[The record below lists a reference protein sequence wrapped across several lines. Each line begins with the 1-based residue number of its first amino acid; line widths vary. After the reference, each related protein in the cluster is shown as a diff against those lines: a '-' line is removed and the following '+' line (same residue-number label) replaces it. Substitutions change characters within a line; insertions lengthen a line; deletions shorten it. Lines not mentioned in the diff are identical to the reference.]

1 MTRLARR
8 SMLALLLAALW
19 PAVSSGQDSSKKDPW
34 LSAFSVG
41 LPSVDGDSELM
52 LFTVGGNFTKIGAGK
67 LGPDFSF
74 GTMPYALSFGVIP
87 WAARGG
93 VALPMQASESV
104 LLIPSAGLST
114 VGAFGAGGGGA
125 VGGTNLG
132 IALATRTGARVG
144 ITWHRFSD
152 FETIML
158 LEVGVGRIK

>member
-1 MTRLARR
+1 MTGAPRWIVT
-8 SMLALLLAALW
+8 ALLLTTLY
-19 PAVSSGQDSSKKDPW
+19 PARASAQDSTKRDPW
-34 LSAFSVG
+34 LSTLSIGF
-41 LPSVDGDSELM
+41 PSIEGDMETL

-125 VGGTNLG
+125 IGGTNLG
-132 IALATRTGARVG
+132 IALATRTGTRVG

-152 FETIML
+152 FETILL
-158 LEVGVGRIK
+158 LEIGVGRIR